1 VYKVKLTWKLGQDTS
16 EWWNQACAW
25 VIEEFGLPGNKY
37 KTEITTDYMIFDFND
52 KDDAAMT
59 ALRWGNN

>member
-52 KDDAAMT
+52 KEDAAMT

>member
-1 VYKVKLTWKLGQDTS
+1 MYKVKLTWKLGQDTS

>member
-1 VYKVKLTWKLGQDTS
+1 MYKVKLTWKLGQDTT

-25 VIEEFGLPGNKY
+25 VIEEYGLPGNQY
-37 KTEITTDYMIFDFND
+37 KTEITENYMIFDFKD
-52 KDDAAMT
+52 KEHAAMT

>member
-1 VYKVKLTWKLGQDTS
+1 MYKVKLTWKLGQDTS

-52 KDDAAMT
+52 KEDAAMT

>member
-1 VYKVKLTWKLGQDTS
+1 VYKVKLTWKLGQDTD

-25 VIEEFGLPGNKY
+25 VMENYGLPGMRY
-37 KTEITTDYMIFDFND
+37 STELTEDYMIFNF
-52 KDDAAMT
+52 KEKEDAAMT

>member
-1 VYKVKLTWKLGQDTS
+1 MYKVKLTWKLGQDTS

-25 VIEEFGLPGNKY
+25 VIEEYGLPGNNY
-37 KTEITTDYMIFDFND
+37 KTEITEDYMIFDF
-52 KDDAAMT
+52 KEKEHAAMT